1 MVYYFHIISDRA
13 CHCTVAFI
21 LFDTKCF
28 ILIMS
33 RLVVFAS
40 RPVEQF
46 LSMLKSQHVV
56 ACFAVWRVCLCCL
69 PLLDVELVW
78 SCYASVATVSLKVA
92 ACARQ

>member
-1 MVYYFHIISDRA
+1 MYCQS
-13 CHCTVAFI
+13 TVAFI

-33 RLVVFAS
+33 RLVALTS

-46 LSMLKSQHVV
+46 LSMLKSQHVE
-56 ACFAVWRVCLCCL
+56 AVLLSVGICLCCL

-78 SCYASVATVSLKVA
+78 SCYASVATVSLIVA
-92 ACARQ
+92 AWARQ